1 MKRVY
6 YILILAAMPM
16 LAGSLLGQ
24 TASLSGQVLNP
35 MGEPV
40 EANVFLLNSAG
51 DTLATTISDC
61 DNGGAY
67 QFGDLAVGSAYFV
80 KLAGAGNSGDP
91 YPLNGVSTF
100 DMVLMVRHILGVTPF
115 TGYSLIAADI
125 NNDGQVSILDII
137 RLRRLILNIDTT
149 FEDGFSWRFLRP
161 GIYMVQDSYPILMPG
176 DVTDFDFIGV
186 KTGDINVSA
195 AGCL

>member
-40 EANVFLLNSAG
+40 EADVFLLNSAG

-67 QFGDLAVGSAYFV
+67 QFGDLATGNTYFV
-80 KLAGAGNSGDP
+80 KVAKPDDEF
-91 YPLNGVSTF
+91 LNGLSTF
-100 DMVLMVRHILGVTPF
+100 DMVLIVRHILGVSPF
-115 TGYSLIAADI
+115 TGYSLMAADI
-125 NNDGQVSILDII
+125 NNDGQVSILDIV
-137 RLRRLILNIDTT
+137 RLRRLILGIDGMLTP
-149 FEDGFSWRFLRP
+149 SWRFVP
-161 GIYMVQDSYPILMPG
+161 TGTYTVQGSYPILLPG
-176 DVTDFDFIGV
+176 DVANFNFTGV

-195 AGCL
+195 IGCL

>member
-40 EANVFLLNSAG
+40 EADVFLLNSAG

-67 QFGDLAVGSAYFV
+67 QFGDLATGNTYFV
-80 KLAGAGNSGDP
+80 KVAKPDDEF
-91 YPLNGVSTF
+91 LNGLSTF
-100 DMVLMVRHILGVTPF
+100 DMVLIVRHILGVSPF
-115 TGYSLIAADI
+115 TGYSLMAADI

-195 AGCL
+195 IGCL